1 MRSSAVQPGLVAL
14 IADDHAL
21 FRQGLEFL
29 LRDELKASRVEQA
42 GDLETALEIAGSLDR
57 LDLFAVDLNMP
68 GMSGAESLL
77 AAREAFPA
85 ARLVVVS
92 ASDRPEDITAALKAG
107 ADGYVPKHMTPEATV
122 QALQGILR
130 GEGFVPSGFSYVDPA
145 LRSRLDA
152 AGRAA
157 QGQHLTPRQIDVL
170 RQLIHGKSAKEI
182 ARALN
187 LGEGTVRIH
196 LAGAYRALGARNR
209 IDAVIKARSLPLF
222 SEH

>member
-1 MRSSAVQPGLVAL
+1 MAKSSAQPDLVAL

-21 FRQGLEFL
+21 FRQGLELL
-29 LRDELKASRVEQA
+29 LRDELRASRVEQA
-42 GDLETALEIAGSLDR
+42 ANLEAALDVANALDR
-57 LDLFAVDLNMP
+57 LDLFAIDLNMP
-68 GMSGAESLL
+68 GMSGAEGLS
-77 AAREAFPA
+77 AAREAFPS

-107 ADGYVPKHMTPEATV
+107 ADGYVPKHLTPEATV
-122 QALQGILR
+122 EALQAILR
-130 GEGFVPSGFSYVDPA
+130 GEGYVPSGFSYVDPS

-157 QGQHLTPRQIDVL
+157 HGQHLTPRQVDVL